1 MNVRE
6 SRNVGAVSAK
16 VWHKVSKRRP
26 WILRSTSSWAP
37 HPCRVKESLCASATL
52 TSLTLQTVCS
62 TKSIEPSKLNEQ
74 LQLVEIFWIQ
84 PGHWEQCKDWYTCQ
98 LKAPNVFFSKET
110 HHLLHT
116 LFIKRGPRNSS
127 NASLIMSIL
136 DNIRTSDIPKIW
148 RFCGLV
154 YWTYPDLPV
163 WWSTSITS
171 GYKWVGGCL
180 KLSPELQTVR
190 QIDRQVVRW
199 SWSFGYSNILKTCH
213 EDGGLATT
221 HTLILQK
228 TLFSW

>member
-1 MNVRE
+1 MSPWLNAIRARELLGMNVRE

-116 LFIKRGPRNSS
+116 LSIKKRSS
-127 NASLIMSIL
+127 KFLKCITDHEHPWQHTYLGYPKDLKIL
-136 DNIRTSDIPKIW
+136 WPGILNLSRPA
-148 RFCGLV
+148 
-154 YWTYPDLPV
+154 
-163 WWSTSITS
+163 
-171 GYKWVGGCL
+171 CL
-180 KLSPELQTVR
+180 MV
-190 QIDRQVVRW
+190 
-199 SWSFGYSNILKTCH
+199 N
-213 EDGGLATT
+213 
-221 HTLILQK
+221 
-228 TLFSW
+228 

>member
-1 MNVRE
+1 MAQGVE
-6 SRNVGAVSAK
+6 ATALDPAI
-16 VWHKVSKRRP
+16 HL
-26 WILRSTSSWAP
+26 ILSSP
-37 HPCRVKESLCASATL
+37 PMSSQRKSLCIGDTD
-52 TSLTLQTVCS
+52 LTLQTVCS

-116 LFIKRGPRNSS
+116 LSIKKRSS
-127 NASLIMSIL
+127 KFLKCITDHEHPWQHTYL
-136 DNIRTSDIPKIW
+136 GYPKDLK
-148 RFCGLV
+148 FCGLV

>member
-1 MNVRE
+1 MPPWLNAIRARESLVMNVRE

-37 HPCRVKESLCASATL
+37 QSPPMSSQRKSLCIGDTD
-52 TSLTLQTVCS
+52 LTLQTVCS

-116 LFIKRGPRNSS
+116 LSIKKRSS
-127 NASLIMSIL
+127 KFLKCITDHEHPWQHTYLGYPKDLKIL
-136 DNIRTSDIPKIW
+136 WPGILNLSRPA
-148 RFCGLV
+148 
-154 YWTYPDLPV
+154 
-163 WWSTSITS
+163 
-171 GYKWVGGCL
+171 CL
-180 KLSPELQTVR
+180 MV
-190 QIDRQVVRW
+190 
-199 SWSFGYSNILKTCH
+199 N
-213 EDGGLATT
+213 
-221 HTLILQK
+221 
-228 TLFSW
+228 

>member
-1 MNVRE
+1 MPPWLNAIRARELLGMNVRE

-26 WILRSTSSWAP
+26 WILRSTSFWAP

-116 LFIKRGPRNSS
+116 LSIKKEVLEIPQMHHWSW
-127 NASLIMSIL
+127 ASLTTYVPRISQRFEVLWPGIMNLSW
-136 DNIRTSDIPKIW
+136 PA
-148 RFCGLV
+148 
-154 YWTYPDLPV
+154 
-163 WWSTSITS
+163 
-171 GYKWVGGCL
+171 CL
-180 KLSPELQTVR
+180 MV
-190 QIDRQVVRW
+190 
-199 SWSFGYSNILKTCH
+199 N
-213 EDGGLATT
+213 
-221 HTLILQK
+221 
-228 TLFSW
+228 